1 MFFNFLNVPLW
12 SSFTEAF
19 SKKDLKWIIYT
30 LAFELIILLIFIFLS
45 LVIYKFSS
53 DILNFWIGDKVEY
66 DNSLSFFLTKSFY
79 FKML

>member
-19 SKKDLKWIIYT
+19 SKRFKWIIYT

-66 DNSLSFFLTKSFY
+66 DNSLSFF
-79 FKML
+79 